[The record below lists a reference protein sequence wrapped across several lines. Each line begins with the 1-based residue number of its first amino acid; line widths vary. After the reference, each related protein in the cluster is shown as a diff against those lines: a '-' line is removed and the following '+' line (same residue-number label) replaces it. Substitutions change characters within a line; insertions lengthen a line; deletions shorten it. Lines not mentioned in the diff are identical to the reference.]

1 MKLAVIGSRNLTVN
15 LADYL
20 SGMEIDELVSGGA
33 RGIDRCV
40 RRYAEERKIPLREF
54 LPDYNRYGKVAPLR
68 RNIEIVEYADA
79 VVAFWD
85 GSSRGTK
92 FVIDAC
98 RERSKPIRIF
108 KAQL

>member
-20 SGMEIDELVSGGA
+20 CKMEIDELVSGGA

-40 RRYAEERKIPLREF
+40 RQYANEHKIPLREF
-54 LPDYNRYGKVAPLR
+54 LPDYSRFGRVAPLR
-68 RNIEIVEYADA
+68 RNLEIIAYADA
-79 VVAFWD
+79 VIAFWD
-85 GSSRGTK
+85 GSSHGTK

-98 RERSKPIRIF
+98 RKQSKPITVYR
-108 KAQL
+108 AQL